1 MELNTPDAY
10 ILTMPHETEAKAPT
24 PSSSSGSHVPPMT
37 DKQAPSERCAG
48 CECDHRVRYPDGTVT
63 SQAYCY
69 CSCDV
74 AEHAFVPRPADKEGL
89 AKTHNPV
96 NELLA
101 NALNLLTEVSSSQ
114 PDLCREWEGPCLCN
128 FHRARVPA
136 SWDKRRLAL
145 LKAAEEREQ

>member
-37 DKQAPSERCAG
+37 DKQAPSERCAFPKCWHAKICWAHG
-48 CECDHRVRYPDGTVT
+48 YEARCESESMGRPRVPVHR
-63 SQAYCY
+63 
-69 CSCDV
+69 
-74 AEHAFVPRPADKEGL
+74 FVPADKEGL

-114 PDLCREWEGPCLCN
+114 PDLCREREGPCLCN